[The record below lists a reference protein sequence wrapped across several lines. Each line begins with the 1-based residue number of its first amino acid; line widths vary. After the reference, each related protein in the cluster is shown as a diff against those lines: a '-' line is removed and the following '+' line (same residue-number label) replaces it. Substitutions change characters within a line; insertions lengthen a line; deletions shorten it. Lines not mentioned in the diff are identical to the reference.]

1 MGDLINLG
9 AGVSAFASALGTATG
24 ASRILF
30 AMGRDG
36 FATPRLGGRR
46 PTAPARPRARSLTVI
61 VIARRLIVDQR
72 LVRHS
77 TPSTRSS
84 IRARSAC

>member
-9 AGVSAFASALGTATG
+9 AAVSAFASALGTATG

-36 FATPRLGGRR
+36 FGPNRLGTSSTRTG
-46 PTAPARPRARSLTVI
+46 APAAALVVVMTSPSRP
-61 VIARRLIVDQR
+61 
-72 LVRHS
+72 
-77 TPSTRSS
+77 
-84 IRARSAC
+84 